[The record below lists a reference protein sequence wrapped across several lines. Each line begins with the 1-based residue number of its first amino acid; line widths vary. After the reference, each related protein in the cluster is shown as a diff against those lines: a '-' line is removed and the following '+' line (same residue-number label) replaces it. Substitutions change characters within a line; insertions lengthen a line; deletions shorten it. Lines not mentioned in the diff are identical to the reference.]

1 MPQSANH
8 PHRLYHGVAVPM
20 LMPFN
25 EDKSIDWPALE
36 KLTDWLTRS
45 AVSILF
51 PMGGSGEFGYL
62 TLAERKQIID
72 TIIRVNQKQK
82 MFIAGT
88 GTSTLADTLELSLY
102 AEKAGADGIGVVI
115 PTTLD
120 GTQQAIY
127 DYYAAIDKAVSL
139 PFMIYDP
146 IGEGPLSPTPELM
159 RKMVDEFNHL
169 VAIKYRTLNGE
180 RMGFMTAAIGDDIS
194 VLSGSETVF
203 LGDLSLGVVGCVGG
217 GGNFYPELMASLQD
231 FYTEGDIHEA
241 RRIQYRILQAIDVLN
256 KVYWP
261 LSGKIVL
268 QEMGIPYKLITRVP
282 QGTMDREGIAA
293 IRGFYK
299 EMFNS

>member
-1 MPQSANH
+1 MPQAANH
-8 PHRLYHGVAVPM
+8 PHRLYHGIAVPM

-25 EDKSIDWPALE
+25 QDKSIEWSALE

-62 TLAERKQIID
+62 TIPERKQIID
-72 TIIRVNQKQK
+72 TIARVNQKQK
-82 MFIAGT
+82 LLIAGT
-88 GTSTLADTLELSLY
+88 GAATLAETLELSQY
-102 AEKAGADGIGVVI
+102 AEKAGADGIGVII
-115 PTTLD
+115 PSTLD

-127 DYYAAIDKAVSL
+127 DYYAAIEKATSL

-146 IGEGPLSPTPELM
+146 VGEGPCSPTPEIM
-159 RKMVDEFNHL
+159 RKMVDDFSHL

-180 RMGFMTAAIGDDIS
+180 RMGCMSSAVGEDIS
-194 VLSGSETVF
+194 ILSGSETVF

-231 FYTEGDIHEA
+231 FFNEGDIHEA
-241 RRIQYRILQAIDVLN
+241 RRIQFRVLQAIDVLN
-256 KVYWP
+256 RVYWP

-268 QEMGIPYKLITRVP
+268 QEMGIPYQLVTRVP
-282 QGTMDREGIAA
+282 EGTMDRAGIAA
-293 IRGFYK
+293 IRAYYK
-299 EMFNS
+299 EWFKK

>member
-1 MPQSANH
+1 MPQAANH

-25 EDKSIDWPALE
+25 QDKSIDWPSLE

-51 PMGGSGEFGYL
+51 PMGGSGEFGHL
-62 TLAERKQIID
+62 TVPERKQIID
-72 TIIRVNQKQK
+72 TIMRVNQKQK
-82 MFIAGT
+82 LFIAGT
-88 GTSTLADTLELSLY
+88 GAATLADTIELSQY
-102 AEKAGADGIGVVI
+102 AEKAGADGIGVIV
-115 PTTLD
+115 PSTLD

-127 DYYAAIDKAVSL
+127 DYYLEISKATSL

-146 IGEGPLSPTPELM
+146 VGEGPTSPTPENM
-159 RKMVDEFNHL
+159 RKMVDDFSNL

-180 RMGFMTAAIGDDIS
+180 RMGFMTSAIGEDIS

-217 GGNFYPELMASLQD
+217 GGNFYPDLMASLQD
-231 FYTEGDIHEA
+231 FFNEGDIHEA
-241 RRIQYRILQAIDVLN
+241 RRIQHKILQAIEVLN

-268 QEMGIPYKLITRVP
+268 QEMGIPYQLVTRVP
-282 QGTMDREGIAA
+282 EGNMDRAGIAA
-293 IRGFYK
+293 IRSFYRELFK
-299 EMFNS
+299 K